1 MANICCNS
9 MKIIGDKK
17 RLMELKESL
26 DKCLE
31 NGICSFRKVAEVLKV
46 EIPDEVYCRG
56 EISYVDEVVDNIL
69 TMQTETAWR
78 PMDEYWDIVTE
89 KLELKYVSLSEE
101 CGVGVY
107 VLHNDPEGQYFPE
120 NYVIDIWEAYQDLS
134 SDYYYFETEKE
145 ICEFMQESVPEQEF
159 KSFEDIRTYFDDVDF
174 GVAHQYV
181 RD

>member
-107 VLHNDPEGQYFPE
+107 VIHNDPEGQCFPE

-145 ICEFMQESVPEQEF
+145 ICEFMQEKISDQEF
-159 KSFEDIRTYFDDVDF
+159 KSFEDVSMYFDDIDF
-174 GVAHQYV
+174 GTVHQYI